1 MMTKRIRSY
10 PSLLAVFFHDKS
22 FHRPQ
27 AADSAISAS
36 LENAAPAD
44 LFGRASS
51 PVPSQA
57 ATAVSSDPGLMP
69 AKKELEFLLF
79 SYLLR
84 FVHRESPIGEFARAG
99 IMFLMDVA
107 FSPGEDRGVPDP
119 LADTKLL
126 LGEFMLDNDF
136 ADVLGAA
143 LGAAYSM
150 LPSKLLVQ
158 SVDRGEAVTSG
169 GMVLGG
175 VPDGAGSDGDDA
187 RDNAFLAVAEP
198 SASEEF
204 QTTLGIFLSFLEF
217 LQDVIKR
224 GTSSSPSPAID
235 TPDASMSLTP
245 QTLIG
250 ASLARAVLS
259 AVQTTFL
266 DHVLYP
272 NILECS
278 DQDGSV
284 VAVLSYIDIILST
297 LTRNGPLARVI
308 LDFLIGKEDG
318 GSPPPPVIPDRF
330 VPAPT
335 TPEGE
340 EDRFTPPPSVSKTS
354 AKHRR
359 RKSSAMILLEN
370 INHIPR
376 SSLYPS
382 QGRFTLRDL
391 ILDNVGSSNPRTAIA
406 SLKLV
411 QTMLVEYPHIG
422 LHSLFVLAVDTD
434 QTARSLP
441 HTLPLSSVDNDE
453 ESLSLAGPETPE
465 SIRPMMISAPLTSD
479 SPPIAAPLDLPDWL
493 QESLPVAGAVFS
505 LEAAQYLE
513 LVSETVPRSAQPPDM
528 TSYIFDAVAALEAN
542 PALTAF
548 QLSLLSASDADNC
561 VARARLRISKLDP
574 GDKLLQRMH
583 DRLREFFVH
592 SPEENLALTG
602 VLASIASYPE
612 VSLEGWLAFGPQD
625 TASRQ
630 MVREQ
635 SPVDGT
641 DGEPGSK
648 DDDDDNFFGSSAPV
662 KPRKLSDSNPFRALD
677 QSDTQPVLLTLFN
690 NLVRSRLSFICSSRH

>member
-1 MMTKRIRSY
+1 MLTKRIRSY

-22 FHRPQ
+22 FHRPH
-27 AADSAISAS
+27 AADP
-36 LENAAPAD
+36 APAAASEGSAPAG
-44 LFGRASS
+44 LFARSSS
-51 PVPSQA
+51 PDPLQA
-57 ATAVSSDPGLMP
+57 VTAVSSDPGLP

-99 IMFLMDVA
+99 IMFLIDVA
-107 FSPGEDRGVPDP
+107 FSPGEDRGEPDP

-143 LGAAYSM
+143 LGAAYST

-158 SVDRGEAVTSG
+158 TAGSDEIATSG
-169 GMVLGG
+169 GMTLCVGNRAA
-175 VPDGAGSDGDDA
+175 PAGKDENED
-187 RDNAFLAVAEP
+187 AFLAVAEP
-198 SASEEF
+198 STSDEF
-204 QTTLGIFLSFLEF
+204 RTTLGIFLGFLEF

-224 GTSSSPSPAID
+224 GTSSSPSPAVD

-250 ASLARAVLS
+250 ASLARAILS

-297 LTRNGPLARVI
+297 LKRDGPLARVI
-308 LDFLIGKEDG
+308 LDFLVGKDEG

-330 VPAPT
+330 VPAPAS
-335 TPEGE
+335 PDGE
-340 EDRFTPPPSVSKTS
+340 EDHFTPPPSVSKKS

-391 ILDNVGSSNPRTAIA
+391 VLDNVGSPYPRTATA
-406 SLKLV
+406 ALKLV
-411 QTMLVEYPHIG
+411 QTILTEYPHVG
-422 LHSLFVLAVDTD
+422 LPNLFATAVGS
-434 QTARSLP
+434 QVPAINLLP
-441 HTLPLSSVDNDE
+441 TLLSPSVDDGDW
-453 ESLSLAGPETPE
+453 SATSFARPRTPD
-465 SIRPMMISAPLTSD
+465 SIRPILTTMPPSDQGSLPLTPPSLPEWMQAD
-479 SPPIAAPLDLPDWL
+479 LPIAETSPSTP
-493 QESLPVAGAVFS
+493 
-505 LEAAQYLE
+505 EAKLYLG
-513 LVSETVPRSAQPPDM
+513 LVREMLPRSAEQPDI
-528 TSYIFDAVAALEAN
+528 SGYIRDATATFEAN

-548 QLSLLSASDADNC
+548 QLGLLSATENGDALPI
-561 VARARLRISKLDP
+561 ASMLKLNP
-574 GDKLLQRMH
+574 SDKLLQRTH
-583 DRLREFFVH
+583 DRLREFFIH
-592 SPEENLALTG
+592 TPEENLALTG
-602 VLASIASYPE
+602 VLASIAIRPE
-612 VSLEGWLAFGPQD
+612 ISLQDWLTLSQDDEGQIGRPKSAPR
-625 TASRQ
+625 TT
-630 MVREQ
+630 V
-635 SPVDGT
+635 VDRAHDNG
-641 DGEPGSK
+641 
-648 DDDDDNFFGSSAPV
+648 DDDSFFHSVALA
-662 KPRKLSDSNPFRALD
+662 KPRKLLDNDPFRESD
-677 QSDTQPVLLTLFN
+677 QSEMQPVLLTLFA
-690 NLVRSRLSFICSSRH
+690 NLVRSRASLAALRRS